1 MEENYQEL
9 LEPLKLY
16 KYELKYKHDDIVEEF
31 FNNLANESGVD
42 VEANRATCREYYKNM
57 DALKNQQKQLDGQKG
72 LRGLLIF
79 LTILFFV
86 AGTVLVILPFFNVAP
101 SYTALF
107 ISLGVVS
114 ILLGILFIILNSVI
128 ISKRISEISKKM
140 AKLQE
145 IANKLKEQANQQMLQ
160 LNGLY
165 DWSIPAQL
173 VSKTIP
179 LLKLDRYYDVEKY
192 KYFVGNF
199 KLAPLTKDNVSAI
212 VCQSGSILGNPILW
226 ERDYIQYMY
235 QKTYTGSITISW
247 TTYEYD
253 EKGRSRPVH
262 HTQTLTASVSKP
274 ASGYRTETSLIYG
287 NEAAP
292 KLSFSR
298 SPSSANSMSN
308 KDLEKFTAK
317 TEKELAKMQQSKI
330 KSNFTPLGNAKF
342 EGLFHA
348 YNRDNEVEF
357 RLLFT
362 PLAQKSMIDL
372 ITSKTP
378 YGDDFTFIKRKM
390 INIIQSSHM
399 QYQSFDGNPY
409 HYYNFDF
416 DKAKDAFIAY
426 NQNYFQAL
434 FYDLAP
440 LLSIPLYQQ
449 HKDFV
454 KEYYE
459 DYKGNITLTEAEI
472 LANYFPEDTFKPEDC
487 DTHVILK
494 ANFVSN
500 IKNGAIYT
508 ITAYGFRKEP
518 RVDYATRVGGDGL
531 THTIPIPWEE
541 YIETE
546 KTSMIAVMDVGGS
559 KHGYYS
565 LRDQLSQLVANCSSK
580 DDIIFQRGLIAFILN
595 EGVNSFNPEAIIK
608 LFSQKED

>member
-1 MEENYQEL
+1 MEEDYQEL
-9 LEPLKLY
+9 LEPIKLY
-16 KYELKYKHDDIVEEF
+16 KYELKYKHEDIIEEY

-57 DALKNQQKQLDGQKG
+57 DALKNQQKILDGQKG
-72 LRGLLIF
+72 LRGFLIF
-79 LTILFFV
+79 LTIFFFI
-86 AGTVLVILPFFNVAP
+86 AGTALIILPFLQVAP
-101 SYTALF
+101 NYNAVF
-107 ISLGVVS
+107 ISVGIVS
-114 ILLGILFIILNSVI
+114 ILLGVLFIILNTLI
-128 ISKRISEISKKM
+128 IGKKISEISKKM
-140 AKLQE
+140 AELQAK
-145 IANKLKEQANQQMLQ
+145 ANKFKEEANKQMLS
-160 LNGLY
+160 LNALY
-165 DWSIPAQL
+165 DWGVPAQL
-173 VSKTIP
+173 VNKTIP

-199 KLAPLTKDNVSAI
+199 KLAPLTKDNVSAV
-212 VCQSGSILGNPILW
+212 VCQSGSILGNPIMW

-253 EKGRSRPVH
+253 EKGHSHAVH
-262 HTQTLTASVSKP
+262 HTQTLTASITKP
-274 ASGYRTETSLIYG
+274 AAGYRTETSLIYG

-298 SPSSANSMSN
+298 SPSNANSMSE
-308 KDLEKFTAK
+308 KELERFTAK

-372 ITSKTP
+372 ITSKQP

-390 INIIQSSHM
+390 INIIQSGHM

-416 DKAKDAFIAY
+416 DKAKSAFKEY
-426 NQNYFQAL
+426 NMNYFQAL

-459 DYKGNITLTEAEI
+459 DYKGNITLSEAEV

-487 DTHVILK
+487 DTHIILK
-494 ANFVSN
+494 ANHVGN
-500 IKNGAIYT
+500 IPNGSIFT

-531 THTIPIPWEE
+531 THTIPIHWEE
-541 YIETE
+541 YIDTE
-546 KTSMIAVMDVGGS
+546 RTSTIAVVDVGGS
-559 KHGYYS
+559 KHNYYG
-565 LRDQLSQLVANCSSK
+565 LKDQLSQLISNCSSK

-595 EGVNSFNPEAIIK
+595 EGVNSFNTEAIIN
-608 LFSQKED
+608 LFSHKED